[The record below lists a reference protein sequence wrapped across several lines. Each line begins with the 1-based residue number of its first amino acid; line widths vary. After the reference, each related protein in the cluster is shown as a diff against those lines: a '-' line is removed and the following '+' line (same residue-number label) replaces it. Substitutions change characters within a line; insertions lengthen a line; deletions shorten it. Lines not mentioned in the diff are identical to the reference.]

1 MRMTHLLVCWSAL
14 VLAACSV
21 DRAEPE
27 TIRNGPAP
35 AAAAPQDGHRYGIR
49 SARLVAVSDRPGQGT
64 PDTSVFLFDQYGR
77 MERSE
82 QVVELPTRDRG
93 SVRNPTIVIR
103 DGNTLTTIDPVRKV
117 ARVTKLEDAGVAG
130 FIDFMRLPDAKLAE
144 YHVVRNGRDTLL
156 GRQCDVFRID
166 DPDNDMHGTYHVWM
180 NIPLQIDVTI
190 RGARMTTRPIALE
203 ENIAIDPAM
212 FTVPTTY
219 RILDNQ

>member
-1 MRMTHLLVCWSAL
+1 MRMSLLLICWSAM
-14 VLAACSV
+14 VLSACSV

-27 TIRNGPAP
+27 TIQGGSDTTS
-35 AAAAPQDGHRYGIR
+35 AARPEGHRYGIK
-49 SARLVAVSDRPGQGT
+49 SARLVAVSDRPGQGV
-64 PDTSVFLFDQYGR
+64 PDTSVFMFDRYGHV
-77 MERSE
+77 ERSE

-93 SVRNPTIVIR
+93 SVRKPTIVIR
-103 DGNTLTTIDPVRKV
+103 DGNTLTTLDPVRKV
-117 ARVTKLEDAGVAG
+117 ARVTKLEDAGEAG

-203 ENIAIDPAM
+203 ENIDIDPTM
-212 FTVPTTY
+212 FAVPTTY